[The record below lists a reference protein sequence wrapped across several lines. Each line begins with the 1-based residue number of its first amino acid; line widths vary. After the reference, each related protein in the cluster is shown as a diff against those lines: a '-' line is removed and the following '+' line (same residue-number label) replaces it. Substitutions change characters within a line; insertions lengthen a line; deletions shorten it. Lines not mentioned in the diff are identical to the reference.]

1 MSEEKRFQIGKITG
15 THGLKGEIKVFPLTD
30 FPERFDQTKQ
40 MLAQSANGKEI
51 WLHPLAARLHKGF
64 ILLKVAEF
72 QDINEVIPWLQAV
85 LTVSESELMPLP
97 EGRYYIYQI
106 LGMDVYQDD
115 GLHLGKVTEVLS
127 PGSND
132 VYVVELSEEGRTLAT
147 EEQTELLL
155 PVIDEVILSTDL
167 LGRRITVKLLTGL
180 L

>member
-1 MSEEKRFQIGKITG
+1 MSEEKRFQIGKIIG

-40 MLAQSANGKEI
+40 MLARAANGKEI
-51 WLHPLAARLHKGF
+51 WLHPLAARMHKGF

-72 QDINEVIPWLQAV
+72 QDVNETTPWLQAV
-85 LTVSESELMPLP
+85 LTISEDELMPLP

-115 GLHLGKVTEVLS
+115 GLHLGKVTDVLS

-132 VYVVELSEEGRTLAT
+132 VYVVELSEEGRSLAT
-147 EEQTELLL
+147 DGQTELLL

-167 LGRRITVKLLTGL
+167 QSKRITVKLLAGL